1 MRPFSQVLSATALVL
16 LASGAACSNDS
27 GVTGPT
33 ALEGQ
38 YKGTM
43 AGETG
48 PTFSAS
54 LQLTVAATTTGTIK
68 PVGAA
73 PISVTGTYDVSTK
86 GVAVSGGGYTVA
98 GTIDNTGKLL
108 GTYTHSTAQ
117 GSVVAYQHTTAN
129 PVTVYCG
136 TYTGDA
142 DGIWNTVLR
151 GTSVA
156 GVYDNVDGSDGY
168 MTGTVNGSS
177 VSITEISDSP
187 GETAS
192 GTISGTTL
200 AGTWSGGPFTGT
212 WTSDTT
218 C

>member
-1 MRPFSQVLSATALVL
+1 MPMRPLSRLLSATALVV
-16 LASGAACSNDS
+16 LASGAACKSDS
-27 GVTGPT
+27 GVAGPT
-33 ALEGQ
+33 TLEGQ

-43 AGETG
+43 AGESG

-54 LQLTVAATTTGTIK
+54 LDLTVAASTTGTIT

-73 PISVTGTYDVSTK
+73 PISVTGTYDASTK
-86 GVAVSGGGYTVA
+86 AVAVSGGGYTIA
-98 GTIDNTGKLL
+98 GTIENTGKLL
-108 GTYTHSTAQ
+108 GNYTHATAQ

-129 PVTVYCG
+129 PVTVFCG
-136 TYTGDA
+136 TYTGGA

-212 WTSDTT
+212 WTSD
-218 C
+218 